1 MPARMLSRRS
11 RLLPIYSVLAA
22 MLMLMLAACGPGATS
37 LQRSSGATTAPA
49 AQGRTLVVLG
59 ASDAY
64 GVGTYD
70 PDRDS
75 WPTSLSRQLRG
86 TIHLVNL
93 GVPGITLAR
102 AATQEMPIALDA
114 RPDVVVM
121 WLAVNDFAANVPLA
135 SYSTQLRLA
144 IHTLRTQTSAHVY
157 VANLPDLTAIPYLV
171 RLAHGD
177 QQALAARVAGWNDA
191 IAAACAQEGATLV
204 DLFGE
209 WQALRSH
216 PEYISGDGLHPSTL
230 GAQRLAEIFRQS
242 IEPR

>member
-1 MPARMLSRRS
+1 MPAWKYSRRS
-11 RLLPIYSVLAA
+11 RLLPIYGALVVSLVFL
-22 MLMLMLAACGPGATS
+22 LIACGSGATTS
-37 LQRSSGATTAPA
+37 QRATGATTAPA

-64 GVGTYD
+64 GVGTND
-70 PDRDS
+70 PDRDN
-75 WPTSLSRQLRG
+75 WPTSLARQLRG

-102 AATQEMPIALDA
+102 AAAQELPIAVDT

-135 SYSTQLRLA
+135 TYSAQLRSA
-144 IHTLRTQTSAHVY
+144 IHTLHMQPSAHVY
-157 VANLPDLTAIPYLV
+157 VANLPDLTAIPYLA
-171 RLAHGD
+171 RGD
-177 QQALAARVAGWNDA
+177 QQALAARVADWNDA
-191 IAAACAQEGATLV
+191 IAAACAREGAMLV
-204 DLFGE
+204 DLFSD
-209 WQALRSH
+209 WQELRAH

-230 GAQRLAEIFRQS
+230 GAQRLAEIFRQA

>member
-1 MPARMLSRRS
+1 
-11 RLLPIYSVLAA
+11 
-22 MLMLMLAACGPGATS
+22 MLMLLLAACGPGATTA
-37 LQRSSGATTAPA
+37 QRATGAATAPA

-64 GVGTYD
+64 GVGTSD
-70 PDRDS
+70 PDRDN

-93 GVPGITLAR
+93 GVPGITLGR
-102 AATQEMPIALDA
+102 AATQEMPIAVDA
-114 RPDVVVM
+114 RPDVVVL
-121 WLAVNDFAANVPLA
+121 WLAVNDFAANVPL
-135 SYSTQLRLA
+135 STYSAQLRSA

-177 QQALAARVAGWNDA
+177 QQALAARVADWNEA
-191 IAAACAQEGATLV
+191 IAAACAREGATLV
-204 DLFGE
+204 DLFND
-209 WQALRSH
+209 WQELRTH
-216 PEYISGDGLHPSTL
+216 PGYVSGDGLHPSTL
-230 GAQRLAEIFRQS
+230 GAQRLAEIFRQA

>member
-1 MPARMLSRRS
+1 MPVSMFHRLSHGGPIHVALAVMLVC
-11 RLLPIYSVLAA
+11 L
-22 MLMLMLAACGPGATS
+22 LAACGPGATS
-37 LQRSSGATTAPA
+37 QRSIGATTAPT

-86 TIHLVNL
+86 QIHLVNL

-102 AATQEMPIALDA
+102 ATTQELPIAVDA

-121 WLAVNDFAANVPLA
+121 WLAVNDFAAHVPLA
-135 SYSTQLRLA
+135 IYATQLQSAL
-144 IHTLRTQTSAHVY
+144 HSLRAQTSARLY
-157 VANLPDLTAIPYLV
+157 VANLPDLTAIPYLA
-171 RLAHGD
+171 RGD
-177 QQALAARVAGWNDA
+177 QQALSSRVADWNDA
-191 IAAACAQEGATLV
+191 IAAACAREGATLV
-204 DLFGE
+204 DLYSDWRE
-209 WQALRSH
+209 LRAH
-216 PEYISGDGLHPSTL
+216 PEYISGDGLHPSSL
-230 GAQRLAEIFRQS
+230 GAQRLAEIFRQA

>member
-1 MPARMLSRRS
+1 MFML
-11 RLLPIYSVLAA
+11 L
-22 MLMLMLAACGPGATS
+22 LAACGPGATTT
-37 LQRSSGATTAPA
+37 QRTSGTTTAPD

-64 GVGTYD
+64 GVGTND
-70 PDRDS
+70 PDRDN

-102 AATQEMPIALDA
+102 AATQELPIAVDA
-114 RPDVVVM
+114 RPDMVVM

-135 SYSTQLRLA
+135 TYSSQLRSA
-144 IHTLRTQTSAHVY
+144 IHTLRTQTSARVY
-157 VANLPDLTAIPYLV
+157 IANLPDLTAIPYLA
-171 RLAHGD
+171 RGD
-177 QQALAARVAGWNDA
+177 QQALAARVADWNDA
-191 IAAACAQEGATLV
+191 IAAACAREGATLV
-204 DLFGE
+204 DLFSD
-209 WQALRSH
+209 WQELRSH

-230 GAQRLAEIFRQS
+230 GAQRLAEIFRQA

>member
-1 MPARMLSRRS
+1 MFL
-11 RLLPIYSVLAA
+11 
-22 MLMLMLAACGPGATS
+22 LAACG
-37 LQRSSGATTAPA
+37 SGATTAQRAAGVTAAPA

-64 GVGTYD
+64 GVGTSD
-70 PDRDS
+70 PDRDN

-102 AATQEMPIALDA
+102 AASQEMPIAVDA

-135 SYSTQLRLA
+135 SYSAQLRSA
-144 IHTLRTQTSAHVY
+144 IHTLRTQTPAQVY
-157 VANLPDLTAIPYLV
+157 VANLPDLTAIPYLA
-171 RLAHGD
+171 RGD
-177 QQALAARVAGWNDA
+177 QQALATRVADWNAA
-191 IAAACAQEGATLV
+191 IAAACAGEGATLV
-204 DLFGE
+204 DLFSD
-209 WQALRSH
+209 WQEVRAH

-230 GAQRLAEIFRQS
+230 GAQRLAEIFRQA

>member
-1 MPARMLSRRS
+1 ML
-11 RLLPIYSVLAA
+11 L
-22 MLMLMLAACGPGATS
+22 LAACGSGATTTA
-37 LQRSSGATTAPA
+37 QRSSGATAAPA

-64 GVGTYD
+64 GVGTSD
-70 PDRDS
+70 PDRDN

-93 GVPGITLAR
+93 GVPGITLGR
-102 AATQEMPIALDA
+102 AAAQEMPIALDA
-114 RPDVVVM
+114 HPDVVVL
-121 WLAVNDFAANVPLA
+121 WLAVNDFAANVSLA
-135 SYSTQLRLA
+135 TYSAQLRSA

-171 RLAHGD
+171 RLARGD
-177 QQALAARVAGWNDA
+177 QQALAARVSGWNDA

-204 DLFGE
+204 DLFSA
-209 WQALRSH
+209 WQELRGH

-230 GAQRLAEIFRQS
+230 GAQRLAEIFRQA

>member
-1 MPARMLSRRS
+1 ML
-11 RLLPIYSVLAA
+11 LLL
-22 MLMLMLAACGPGATS
+22 LTACGPGATTA
-37 LQRSSGATTAPA
+37 QRATDVTMAPA

-64 GVGTYD
+64 GVGTND
-70 PDRDS
+70 PDRDN

-86 TIHLVNL
+86 QIHLVNL

-102 AATQEMPIALDA
+102 AATQEMPIAVDA

-121 WLAVNDFAANVPLA
+121 WLAVNDFADGVSLA
-135 SYSTQLRLA
+135 TYSAQLRTS
-144 IHTLRTQTSAHVY
+144 IHTLRLQTSAHVY

-171 RLAHGD
+171 RLARGD
-177 QQALAARVAGWNDA
+177 QQALAERVAGWNDA

-204 DLFGE
+204 DLFSD
-209 WQALRSH
+209 WQELHTH

-230 GAQRLAEIFRQS
+230 GAQRLAAIFRQA